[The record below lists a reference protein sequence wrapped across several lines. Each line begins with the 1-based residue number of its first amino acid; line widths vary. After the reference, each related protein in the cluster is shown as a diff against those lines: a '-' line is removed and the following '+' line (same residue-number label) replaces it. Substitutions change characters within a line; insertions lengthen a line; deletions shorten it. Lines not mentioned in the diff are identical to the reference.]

1 MTKLGLG
8 VKVATLPVIA
18 LGIGIGVDY
27 GIYIYNRIQHFLDQG
42 LTLKVAY
49 FETLKTTGSAVA
61 LTGITLSL
69 GVLTWVW
76 SDIKFQA
83 DMGLLLTFMFLWNM
97 IGAIVMIPALAALLV
112 PVRMKSPL

>member
-1 MTKLGLG
+1 M
-8 VKVATLPVIA
+8 
-18 LGIGIGVDY
+18 
-27 GIYIYNRIQHFLDQG
+27 
-42 LTLKVAY
+42 
-49 FETLKTTGSAVA
+49 A
-61 LTGITLSL
+61 LTGVTLSL

-112 PVRMKSPL
+112 PATADSKEQPAPRN